1 MTNLSIETAFEATLC
16 RLIVNSP
23 KGNIYTGAV
32 MRELTDALA
41 KAKSDPVV
49 KLITIEGAGSH
60 FSFGASVEEHTVD
73 KVAAMLPVL
82 RKLVWEIASSEVPV
96 AALVQGM
103 CLGGAFEVVL
113 ACHLTF
119 AAPDARMGVPEIRL
133 GVVPPIAAALLPR
146 KFGQSVADH
155 LVITGEE
162 LSGERLRELGMVHSC
177 FPADSLWQGVAGWFE
192 GTFAKFSASSL
203 RHATRQAR
211 AAFLR
216 RLDRRLEEHEQDYL
230 DKLMAS
236 HDAKEGIQAFV
247 EKRKPEWKHA

>member
-1 MTNLSIETAFEATLC
+1 MTSLNVENAFKSTI
-16 RLIVNSP
+16 RRIIVNNP
-23 KGNIYTGAV
+23 KGNVYTGDV
-32 MRELTDALA
+32 MRELTEAVAHA
-41 KAKSDPVV
+41 KAEPAV

-60 FSFGASVEEHTVD
+60 FSFGASVEEHTGD

-82 RKLVWEIASSEVPV
+82 RKLVWEIASSDVPV
-96 AALVQGM
+96 AALVQGV
-103 CLGGAFEVVL
+103 CLGGAFEVAL

-119 AAPDARMGVPEIRL
+119 ATPDARMGVPEIRL
-133 GVVPPIAAALLPR
+133 GVVPPVAAALLPR

-162 LSGERLRELGMVHSC
+162 LTGERLRELGMVHSC
-177 FPADSLWQGVAGWFE
+177 FPADSLWQGVSGWFE
-192 GTFAKFSASSL
+192 GTLAKFSASSL

-230 DKLMAS
+230 EKLMAS
-236 HDAKEGIQAFV
+236 HDANEGIQAFI
-247 EKRKPEWKHA
+247 EKRKPDWKHA